1 MDNLIPIWKNTYY
14 TETLEDRGSIEYSI
28 TMPINIE
35 GEEDTIIETI
45 FNGKAWA
52 NPNNNE
58 VSININNLVRDY
70 LKFELPNLNEVGNF
84 LNVTHPNV
92 IKTFSF
98 IKNGVEVAQYKFIK
112 DWSYKTHNRNVLSA
126 PINGKGVDGQLYF
139 VTYMTDEDEEDLVFT
154 NIQKSPN
161 NLYSNNL
168 CDGRYVLYYLNRYS
182 GMDSFVVE
190 AKVVKTDNYTPYYIT
205 STYNNNTTE
214 FGKKIYH
221 NDITTTYNLTTG
233 WLKDSESEN
242 LAFNLLSSNLV
253 YLHDIKENKIMPVV
267 ITNSSVEYKTFKN
280 QNNKL
285 YNYTI
290 SVECSQKEY
299 RL

>member
-14 TETLEDRGSIEYSI
+14 TETLENGGSIEYSI
-28 TMPINIE
+28 TIPINIE
-35 GEEDTIIETI
+35 GEETIIETI

-52 NPNNNE
+52 NPNTNE
-58 VSININNLVRDY
+58 VSININNLVKDY
-70 LKFELPNLNEVGNF
+70 LEFELPNLNDVGDF

-92 IKTFSF
+92 IKTFYF
-98 IKNGVEVAQYKFIK
+98 IRNGVEVEQYRFIK

-139 VTYMTDEDEEDLVFT
+139 VTYVTDEDEEDLVFT

-168 CDGRYVLYYLNRYS
+168 CNCRYVLYYLNRYS
-182 GMDSFVVE
+182 GMDSLAIE
-190 AKVVKTDNYTPYYIT
+190 AKVVKTDNYQPYFIT

>member
-1 MDNLIPIWKNTYY
+1 MANLIPIWKDTYY
-14 TETLEDRGSIEYSI
+14 TETIADGGSIEYSI
-28 TMPINIE
+28 ETLIKVE
-35 GEEDTIIETI
+35 GKTITETI

-52 NPNNNE
+52 NPNTN
-58 VSININNLVRDY
+58 VVRVNINNLVKDY
-70 LKFELPNLNEVGNF
+70 LNFELPDLNS
-84 LNVTHPNV
+84 VTALLTVPHPNA

-98 IKNGVEVAQYKFIK
+98 MKNGAEVAQYKFIK
-112 DWSYKTHNRNVLSA
+112 DWSYKTHNSTTLSA
-126 PINGKGVDGQLYF
+126 PINGKCVDGQLYF
-139 VTYMTDEDEEDLVFT
+139 LTYVDDDLVFT
-154 NIQKSPN
+154 DIQKTPN
-161 NLYSNNL
+161 RLYSNNL
-168 CDGRYVLYYLNRYS
+168 CDGRYVLYYLNRYG
-182 GMDSFVVE
+182 GMDSFVIE
-190 AKVVKTDNYTPYYIT
+190 AKAVKTDNYQPYFIA

-233 WLKDSESEN
+233 WLRDSESEN

-253 YLHDIKENKIMPVV
+253 YLHDIKEDKIMPVV
-267 ITNSSVEYKTFKN
+267 ITNTSVDYKTFRN

-290 SVECSQKEY
+290 SVECSQKEH